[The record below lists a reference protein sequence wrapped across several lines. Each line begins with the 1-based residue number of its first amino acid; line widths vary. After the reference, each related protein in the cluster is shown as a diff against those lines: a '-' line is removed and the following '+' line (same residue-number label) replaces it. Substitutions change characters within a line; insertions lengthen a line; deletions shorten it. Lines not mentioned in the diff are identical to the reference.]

1 MAKPYSLNM
10 AETVINPA
18 TTQGPA
24 WQAAIAEGLDMSLVE
39 LSLEKTPWE
48 RLLQHDEALEFAD
61 KLREA
66 GAKLYEQ
73 A

>member
-1 MAKPYSLNM
+1 MVSISSEPTA
-10 AETVINPA
+10 
-18 TTQGPA
+18 GPA
-24 WQAAIAEGLDMSLVE
+24 WRAAVAEGLDMSLVE
-39 LSLEKTPWE
+39 LSLDKTPWQ
-48 RLLQHDEALEFAD
+48 RLLEHDEALEFAA